1 MTTILVVDDEFLVAD
16 VLAFA
21 LEDEGFMV
29 VRASNGR
36 KGLDILDRERPDLV
50 ITDFMMPVMN
60 GLEFAQA
67 IKLRYDG
74 GSMPI
79 ILMSGAQADIARLN
93 RHLFEAVFDKPF
105 SVDAVVEAVIDLV
118 GRPEI
123 AS

>member
-36 KGLDILDRERPDLV
+36 KALDILDRERPDLV

-60 GLEFAQA
+60 GLEFAEA
-67 IKLRYDG
+67 IKCRYDG
-74 GSMPI
+74 MCMPI

-93 RHLFEAVFDKPF
+93 KHLFDAVFDKPF
-105 SVDAVVEAVIDLV
+105 SVGEVVDKVINLV
-118 GRPEI
+118 GRPDGDG
-123 AS
+123 